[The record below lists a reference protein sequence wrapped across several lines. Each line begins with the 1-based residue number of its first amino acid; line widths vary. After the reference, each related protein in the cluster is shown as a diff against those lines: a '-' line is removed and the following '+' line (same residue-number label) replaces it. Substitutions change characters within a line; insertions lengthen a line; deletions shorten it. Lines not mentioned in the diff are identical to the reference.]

1 MIQKKHKK
9 KSKLASG
16 GDGDTDLMKADHEEI
31 AGDNTPLSSP
41 RDDKPAQNGTQDKVC
56 TDGMLTVMR
65 IENSFI
71 PYVCSKL
78 LVIASLIVLYMKLP
92 HKYFHL
98 SLFIFYTRMEIFL
111 YHLFV
116 AVYFLFL
123 NSLITAPNV
132 LLKKLPFVFSLVFL
146 HNISKNV
153 AHVRRTTWTSG
164 CRGRTLPQ

>member
-1 MIQKKHKK
+1 LLIQKKHKK

-78 LVIASLIVLYMKLP
+78 LVIASLIVLYEITTQVFP
-92 HKYFHL
+92 FIFIYFLHENGDFFVPSFCC
-98 SLFIFYTRMEIFL
+98 SLFSFSE
-111 YHLFV
+111 LFNHCTKCS
-116 AVYFLFL
+116 FEKT
-123 NSLITAPNV
+123 S
-132 LLKKLPFVFSLVFL
+132 FVFSLVFL

>member
-1 MIQKKHKK
+1 LIQKKHKK
-9 KSKLASG
+9 KSKSASG

-116 AVYFLFL
+116 FIF
-123 NSLITAPNV
+123 
-132 LLKKLPFVFSLVFL
+132 FF
-146 HNISKNV
+146 
-153 AHVRRTTWTSG
+153 
-164 CRGRTLPQ
+164 